1 MNAAIDRPVARR
13 NVRSAMLI
21 AFCYASIVLSMTS
34 VGIFVSFVVE
44 IGRDLHISRA
54 QAGMALSIYSIP
66 AALACMPIGRL
77 IDRIGIRYGMVLA
90 GILAALGNIFLAG
103 ASDPEMLYGG
113 MALEGTA
120 FGCMAVAC
128 PSALVSWLDGNL
140 RTRALS
146 FWSTY
151 GPVGYACGLLL
162 AVPFATGTH
171 WRQSFAWDGGIFCVL
186 IVLAF
191 WLPAQSAIVEVR
203 SLRAGLKLFLL
214 DRAVPRLALA
224 LALPNAVAYGVSVV
238 TPSYLEHLYGLSLK
252 VSNGGVAG
260 AKILAMVC
268 GGVLTGYLLIRKV
281 DFRNLYR
288 LLVVMGIFAILV
300 LFFPYGT
307 FPIALLGL
315 VMWLLA
321 FGGLVGSATAQ
332 LPLLV
337 TSPGDIG
344 LASGII
350 GQITSF
356 VCLLAPPVFLAISQ
370 WNILWGLASVTLLL
384 AAWLVPGGR
393 TGLASQ
399 TGIGTHS
406 PDRTSPILHEEKRT

>member
-1 MNAAIDRPVARR
+1 MNAAKEKPVVRQ
-13 NVRSAMLI
+13 NMRSAMLT

-44 IGRDLHISRA
+44 IARDLHITRVE
-54 QAGMALSIYSIP
+54 AGMALSIYSIP

-90 GILAALGNIFLAG
+90 GVLAVLGNVFLAG
-103 ASDPEMLYGG
+103 ASSTEMLYGG
-113 MALEGTA
+113 MALEGTS
-120 FGCMAVAC
+120 FGFMAVAC
-128 PSALVSWLDGNL
+128 PTALVSWLDGNM

-162 AVPFATGTH
+162 AVPFATGNH
-171 WRQSFAWDGGIFCVL
+171 WRYSFAWDGGLFCIL

-191 WLPAQSAIVEVR
+191 CLPAQSAVVEVR
-203 SLRAGLKLFLL
+203 SLRAGLKLFLF
-214 DRAVPRLALA
+214 DRAVLRLAIA

-238 TPSYLEHLYGLSLK
+238 TPSYLEHVYGLSLT
-252 VSNGGVAG
+252 VSNSGVAG

-281 DFRNLYR
+281 NFQTLYR
-288 LLVVMGIFAILV
+288 LLVAMGVVAILV

-307 FPIALLGL
+307 FPIALAGL

-337 TSPGDIG
+337 TSPNDIG

-370 WNILWGLASVTLLL
+370 WSILWGVASVTLFL
-384 AAWLVPGGR
+384 AACFVPAGQGSAAGKADRGAPSSGR
-393 TGLASQ
+393 TSQ
-399 TGIGTHS
+399 
-406 PDRTSPILHEEKRT
+406 ILHKEKRT